1 MKFSFKDIRP
11 LSQGD
16 IKLNKLTILCGENNT
31 GKTYVTNT
39 IYSFLDTWEEHITW
53 EIPEFLTNDL
63 YKNGAIKVDLKDLI
77 VDNFE
82 NIKLSI
88 IKKFTEKLPEY
99 LACSDKVI
107 ENANFDFHYNI
118 KDNWINNEV
127 KSGIKNYQDEEF
139 LTVNKEKDSI
149 YAEILLKKTSDG
161 KGYPLFIIKDLL
173 TKILVQI
180 VIVNIPNTFIA
191 SAERTGAAIFK
202 NELNFGRNQLI
213 NYLAEMDSSSYD
225 SINPF
230 ELASKFKRNYAHSVV
245 KNVEF
250 ISNLSEIENKGK
262 SGFIEKNPTLIEDFI
277 KISGGE
283 YKASEKGGIFFHPS
297 NSSST
302 LELGIGE
309 SSSTVRAL
317 MLIWYWLNYVAS
329 ENSLLIIDE
338 PELNLHPANQRRFA
352 RFLVSLV
359 NSGVSVFITTH
370 SDYIIR
376 EMNTLILMSNE
387 TENTRLAKERYG
399 YRNDECL
406 SYNDVNIYISEI
418 GKKNSANNV
427 RLRELEVTMNE
438 GIVIKS
444 FDNEVR
450 EINKIQESLLYGFN

>member
-1 MKFSFKDIRP
+1 M
-11 LSQGD
+11 
-16 IKLNKLTILCGENNT
+16 
-31 GKTYVTNT
+31 
-39 IYSFLDTWEEHITW
+39 
-53 EIPEFLTNDL
+53 
-63 YKNGAIKVDLKDLI
+63 
-77 VDNFE
+77 
-82 NIKLSI
+82 
-88 IKKFTEKLPEY
+88 
-99 LACSDKVI
+99 
-107 ENANFDFHYNI
+107 
-118 KDNWINNEV
+118 
-127 KSGIKNYQDEEF
+127 
-139 LTVNKEKDSI
+139 
-149 YAEILLKKTSDG
+149 
-161 KGYPLFIIKDLL
+161 
-173 TKILVQI
+173 
-180 VIVNIPNTFIA
+180 
-191 SAERTGAAIFK
+191 
-202 NELNFGRNQLI
+202 
-213 NYLAEMDSSSYD
+213 
-225 SINPF
+225 
-230 ELASKFKRNYAHSVV
+230 
-245 KNVEF
+245 
-250 ISNLSEIENKGK
+250 SEIENKGK

-387 TENTRLAKERYG
+387 TENTRLAKEKYG